1 MTYKTKK
8 NKAQRSYGGK
18 NANSQHSTPSNEGR
32 LPHSP
37 ASNKRSLPE
46 DQLRET
52 TPSTKRQKQALSKPS
67 RNAVPSV
74 QPTSIFTKPTQIQ
87 QIILP
92 TKADPRIPLEVR
104 HLSAKYTITTMS
116 ILSSAKMSQK
126 ISLVLERIGK
136 STSADLKVRPGL
148 VVLYAK
154 AAVVSKMI
162 SIVEIVKK
170 EIEREG
176 GKWWQYSKLEGR
188 IEELKIKK
196 PKQAKSVRSVDN
208 AEEERR
214 ANADGDQ
221 SAKTTSV
228 PRSEGSKAGE
238 VVLVKDVGAGE
249 ALTVDDEEDGEE
261 AFETMALPRRADTEG
276 EREKIR
282 NIAVMTIY
290 IARVPIPG
298 LKELYGYVMFETM
311 LLFLVKL
318 TSPVQSADQ
327 CSIVEG
333 PNSFQSNYFDLV
345 DLFEPNGLQFK
356 AS

>member
-1 MTYKTKK
+1 MTGKTKK
-8 NKAQRSYGGK
+8 NKALRSREKK
-18 NANSQHSTPSNEGR
+18 NANSQHSTPFNEGR

-37 ASNKRSLPE
+37 ASNKRSLPK

-52 TPSTKRQKQALSKPS
+52 TSSTKRQKQALSEPS

-74 QPTSIFTKPTQIQ
+74 RPTSISTKPTQIQ
-87 QIILP
+87 QIALP
-92 TKADPRIPLEVR
+92 AKVDPRIPFEVR
-104 HLSAKYTITTMS
+104 HLSSKYTITTMS

-136 STSADLKVRPGL
+136 STSAALKLKPGA

-188 IEELKIKK
+188 IEALKIKK

-208 AEEERR
+208 AEEKSRG
-214 ANADGDQ
+214 NADGNQ
-221 SAKTTSV
+221 SAKTTLV
-228 PRSEGSKAGE
+228 PRSEGSEAGK
-238 VVLVKDVGAGE
+238 VVLVKEFGAGE
-249 ALTVDDEEDGEE
+249 AFNVDDEEDGEE
-261 AFETMALPRRADTEG
+261 AFETMALPLQAKTEE
-276 EREKIR
+276 ERKKIR

-298 LKELYGYVMFETM
+298 LKELYG
-311 LLFLVKL
+311 
-318 TSPVQSADQ
+318 
-327 CSIVEG
+327 
-333 PNSFQSNYFDLV
+333 
-345 DLFEPNGLQFK
+345 
-356 AS
+356 